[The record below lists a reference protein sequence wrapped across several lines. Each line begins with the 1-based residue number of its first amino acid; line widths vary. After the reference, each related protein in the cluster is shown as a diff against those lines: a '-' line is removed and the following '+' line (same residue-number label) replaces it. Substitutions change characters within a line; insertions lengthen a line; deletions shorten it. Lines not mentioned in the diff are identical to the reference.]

1 MIDQT
6 IIQTAPFL
14 ISNLGWMDYVLF
26 ASALLASIA
35 AAILV
40 VRQSENQTYLELVKA
55 NPKSYISRGIGI
67 GAFLWL
73 AHLTCAMGLQRQ
85 ILDSYNP
92 LVPFFSVAITSAVIL
107 LFLYY
112 INPTKQKLS
121 EAAKISGIAGLL
133 LVSLHFL
140 NISAYTDGI
149 DMNLYGVPSSETLIL
164 SQLLHMTFPAFLA
177 LLLCTPLALYTF
189 INLEKSKEHLSSF
202 LENTPMP
209 IFEIDQNRQVMF
221 ANKIATRFFTE
232 ILNGDPTQLVNDVF
246 NVIETK
252 IIPEDI
258 NIVKSEVE
266 VHGVF
271 FELKIARIFFKTEE
285 TYFVYCND
293 ISDHKLHEKRLSD
306 YARRLVSAKE
316 EAERANVAKSD
327 FLANMSHEIRTPMNG
342 VLGMTGLLMDMN
354 LTPEQRNTAEIIK
367 KSGENLLDIIND
379 ILDFSKIEA
388 DKLYLEPVN
397 FNLFSLIEE
406 VTDIMRI
413 KAQEKCIELLAKF
426 DPNVPRYILADPG
439 RIRQILINL
448 TGNAIKFT
456 EKGHVLISVSST
468 PLEDGKISLNFNVE
482 DTGIGIPPNKVDY
495 IFNKFSQAEEG
506 TTRKFGGTGLGL
518 TISRS
523 LIEMMDGYIKAESEL
538 GKGSVFKF
546 NIIVK
551 EGKSDDG
558 VSKIPQIDLKG
569 LRVLIL
575 DDYAINSDILQ
586 QYLENWGMLSQVF
599 TSAEEAYDAAVKAY
613 GDNKKFDVAIVD
625 YHLGGMNGL
634 DFARMI
640 KKSPTLRES
649 LSVIIS
655 SAAQIAPQTTL
666 EEAGVNGFFSK
677 PFYPQHLKAFLQ
689 ILINAKMDR
698 KKIGFIT
705 KHQVTQMLHADTAG
719 KEGKEAKQYPDKKV
733 LVVEDVK
740 VNQMLITKVLSKH
753 GLTVE
758 TADHGRIAVDKV
770 RESDYDLIFMDCQMP
785 ELDGFEATAF
795 IREYEEETKTPAT
808 PIVALTADALIGDR
822 EKCIKCGMDDYLN
835 KPLRFEQ
842 VAEMLDKW
850 LNKPKTLRQKE
861 DQSVA

>member
-1 MIDQT
+1 
-6 IIQTAPFL
+6 
-14 ISNLGWMDYVLF
+14 
-26 ASALLASIA
+26 
-35 AAILV
+35 
-40 VRQSENQTYLELVKA
+40 
-55 NPKSYISRGIGI
+55 
-67 GAFLWL
+67 
-73 AHLTCAMGLQRQ
+73 
-85 ILDSYNP
+85 
-92 LVPFFSVAITSAVIL
+92 
-107 LFLYY
+107 
-112 INPTKQKLS
+112 
-121 EAAKISGIAGLL
+121 
-133 LVSLHFL
+133 
-140 NISAYTDGI
+140 
-149 DMNLYGVPSSETLIL
+149 MNFYGVPSPETLIL

-177 LLLCTPLALYTF
+177 LLLCAPLALYTF
-189 INLEKSKEHLSSF
+189 INLEQSKEHLSSF

-221 ANKIATRFFTE
+221 ANKLATRFFTE
-232 ILNGDPTQLVNDVF
+232 ILNGDPTQLVNDIF
-246 NVIETK
+246 KVIETK

-342 VLGMTGLLMDMN
+342 VLGMTGLLLDMN
-354 LTPEQRNTAEIIK
+354 LTAEQHNTAEIIK

-551 EGKSDDG
+551 EGKSDDS

-586 QYLENWGMLSQVF
+586 QYLENWGMISQVF
-599 TSAEEAYDAAVKAY
+599 TTAEEAYDAAVKAY

-655 SAAQIAPQTTL
+655 SAAQIAPQATL

-677 PFYPQHLKAFLQ
+677 PFYPQHLKAFLK
-689 ILINAKMDR
+689 ILIDAKMDR
-698 KKIGFIT
+698 KNIGFIT
-705 KHQVTQMLHADTAG
+705 KNQVMQMLHANTAG
-719 KEGKEAKQYPDKKV
+719 KEGKEAKQYPGKKV

-758 TADHGRIAVDKV
+758 TADHGRIAVDKI

-795 IREYEEETKTPAT
+795 IREYEEETKTPST

-822 EKCIKCGMDDYLN
+822 EKCLKCGMDDYLN

-850 LNKPKTLRQKE
+850 LTLPKTLRERKD